1 MAPSIKKIHDTKVNN
16 NLSRLLVDR
25 ICKIVIEKVDHNI
38 AWKIL
43 GSAITTAVEYG
54 THELIEECILT
65 YPGIIWYDVGGFY
78 LFLAA
83 IKQRQE
89 RVYNLV
95 YQMSG
100 HKVFAST
107 QVDGE
112 ENENALHI
120 AAKLAPPHR
129 LNVVTGAALQMQRE
143 LQWFQEVQK
152 FIEPSYEEA
161 LNKNGK
167 TPRMVFTESHKELL
181 AEGQQWMKD
190 TASSCTVVAA
200 LIVTMAFAAAFTVPG
215 GNQDDGKP
223 LFQSKP
229 TFMLFIISD
238 AIALFSSA
246 TSVLMFLGILT
257 SRYAEADFLYA
268 LPKRL
273 TIGLLSLFMSLA
285 ATMIA
290 FSSALAL
297 VLEGK
302 VTWIAAPLVIA
313 TSIPVCLFGLLQFPL
328 LVELVNSTYGKSIF
342 HQQNVRRIH

>member
-1 MAPSIKKIHDTKVNN
+1 
-16 NLSRLLVDR
+16 
-25 ICKIVIEKVDHNI
+25 
-38 AWKIL
+38 
-43 GSAITTAVEYG
+43 
-54 THELIEECILT
+54 
-65 YPGIIWYDVGGFY
+65 
-78 LFLAA
+78 
-83 IKQRQE
+83 
-89 RVYNLV
+89 
-95 YQMSG
+95 
-100 HKVFAST
+100 
-107 QVDGE
+107 
-112 ENENALHI
+112 
-120 AAKLAPPHR
+120 
-129 LNVVTGAALQMQRE
+129 
-143 LQWFQEVQK
+143 
-152 FIEPSYEEA
+152 
-161 LNKNGK
+161 
-167 TPRMVFTESHKELL
+167 
-181 AEGQQWMKD
+181 MKD
-190 TASSCTVVAA
+190 TGSSCTVVAA